1 MDSYGIYEDIA
12 KRTNGDIYLG
22 VVGPVRCG
30 KSTFITNFVN
40 KLVLPNIDDKYNK
53 TRTIDEMPQS
63 ADGKTIMTTQ
73 PKFIPNKAV
82 NIVVKDAINL
92 SVRLVDCV
100 GYMIN
105 GAEGHIENNKPR
117 LVKTP
122 WSQSAIPFEEAA
134 EIGTKKVITEHSTI
148 AIAMTTDGSFTD
160 IERDNYEKAE
170 EKVVKELKASG
181 KPFVVVLNTKNPNS
195 DETMT
200 LKENLSEKYKVPVL
214 AIDVAN
220 LSEKNIEDIFEGVLQ
235 EFPLTSLRVKLPQ
248 WIQALPFEDEI
259 VQAIVK
265 ETKDLVNNVNKVG
278 EVDVTKTIFSDS
290 DMFEPLTISEV
301 KMGEGVAKIDVVAKP
316 NLFYKVLSRQ
326 CGEDINNDFELVT
339 YIKQLAVAKV
349 EYDKIK
355 EALKQVEEDGYGV
368 VSPKLE
374 EMRLEE
380 PEIVKQGSRY
390 GVRLKAS
397 APSLHLM
404 KVDVQTEISPIV
416 GTEQQSEDL
425 VKYLLK
431 EFESNPQ
438 GIWETNMFGKSL
450 HNLVNEGLNNKILQM
465 PQEAQK
471 KMRKTLS
478 RIVNEGKGGII
489 CILLWYKILN
499 GKFRYNLSFFCA
511 DWYVWSV
518 LWIVVFCWDILTFRL
533 LSRKDLNN
541 IK

>member
-1 MDSYGIYEDIA
+1 MDSYSIYEDIA
-12 KRTNGDIYLG
+12 KRTNGDIYVG

-82 NIVVKDAINL
+82 DIVVKDTVKL

-100 GYMIN
+100 GYMVD
-105 GAEGHIENNKPR
+105 GAEGHEENNKPR

-122 WSQSAIPFEEAA
+122 WNNTAIPFEEAA
-134 EIGTKKVITEHSTI
+134 EIGTRKVITEHSTI

-160 IERDNYEKAE
+160 IKRESYVKAE
-170 EKVVKELKASG
+170 EKIVKELKISG
-181 KPFVVVLNTKNPNS
+181 KPFVLIINTKNPDS
-195 DETMT
+195 EETIE
-200 LKENLSEKYKVPVL
+200 LKNQLNEKYNVPVL
-214 AIDVAN
+214 ALNVALLDNEDV
-220 LSEKNIEDIFEGVLQ
+220 DRIFENILQ
-235 EFPLTSLRVKLPQ
+235 EFPLTSLRVKVPQ
-248 WIQALPFEDEI
+248 WIQALPYEDEI

-265 ETKDLVNNVNKVG
+265 ETKELVNNVNKVG
-278 EVDVTKTIFSDS
+278 EVDVTKTIFNDS
-290 DMFEPLTISEV
+290 EMFEPLTISEV
-301 KMGEGVAKIDVVAKP
+301 VMGEGVAKVEVVAKP

-326 CGEDINNDFELVT
+326 CGEEIKDDFELVT
-339 YIKQLAVAKV
+339 YIKQLSIAKT

-355 EALKQVEEDGYGV
+355 EALQQVEETGYGV
-368 VSPKLE
+368 VSPRVE
-374 EMRLEE
+374 EMSLEE

-404 KVDVQTEISPIV
+404 KVDVQTEINPIV

-438 GIWETNMFGKSL
+438 EIWETNMFGKSL
-450 HNLVNEGLNNKILQM
+450 HSLVNEGLNNKIVQM
-465 PQEAQK
+465 PIEAQK

-489 CILLWYKILN
+489 CILL
-499 GKFRYNLSFFCA
+499 
-511 DWYVWSV
+511 
-518 LWIVVFCWDILTFRL
+518 
-533 LSRKDLNN
+533 
-541 IK
+541 

>member
-1 MDSYGIYEDIA
+1 MDSYAIYEDIA
-12 KRTNGDIYLG
+12 KRTNGDIYVG

-82 NIVVKDAINL
+82 DILVKDSISL

-105 GAEGHIENNKPR
+105 GAEGHTENNKPR

-122 WSQSAIPFEEAA
+122 WSQSPIPFEEAA

-148 AIAMTTDGSFTD
+148 VIAMTTDGSFTD
-160 IERDNYEKAE
+160 IDRENYVEAE
-170 EKVVKELKASG
+170 EKVVKELKNSG
-181 KPFVVVLNTKNPNS
+181 KPFVLVLNTIEPNS
-195 DETMT
+195 DKTFE
-200 LKENLSEKYKVPVL
+200 LKDKLSEKYKVPVL
-214 AIDVAN
+214 ALDVAN
-220 LSEKNIEDIFEGVLQ
+220 LTTDDIDNIFENVLQ
-235 EFPLTSLRVKLPQ
+235 EFPLTSLRVKFPQ

-259 VQAIVK
+259 VQAIVNEAK
-265 ETKDLVNNVNKVG
+265 QLVNNVNKVG
-278 EVDVTKTIFSDS
+278 EVDVTKTIFNDS
-290 DMFEPLTISEV
+290 EMFEPLTVNEV
-301 KMGEGVAKIDVVAKP
+301 KMGEGIAKLEVVAKP

-326 CGEDINNDFELVT
+326 CGEDIKNDFELVS

-355 EALKQVEEDGYGV
+355 DALKQVEEDGYGV

-374 EMRLEE
+374 EMSLEE

-397 APSLHLM
+397 APSLHLI

-450 HNLVNEGLNNKILQM
+450 HNLVNEGLNNKLLQM
-465 PQEAQK
+465 PVEAQK

-489 CILLWYKILN
+489 CILL
-499 GKFRYNLSFFCA
+499 
-511 DWYVWSV
+511 
-518 LWIVVFCWDILTFRL
+518 
-533 LSRKDLNN
+533 
-541 IK
+541 